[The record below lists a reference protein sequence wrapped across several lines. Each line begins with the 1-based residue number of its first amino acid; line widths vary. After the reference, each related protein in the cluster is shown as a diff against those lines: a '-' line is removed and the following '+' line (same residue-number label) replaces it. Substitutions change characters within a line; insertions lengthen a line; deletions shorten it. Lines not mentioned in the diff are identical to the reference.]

1 MENFIEFLSGIFSA
15 ENPGALAKTIIGL
28 LILIGGM
35 IAVSI
40 VSGIIRSALSK
51 ISLLN
56 RKMDDGSVIDLV
68 SPIASIIKAILTIF
82 VLMTVLQY
90 FGLTDVLAPLKDMV
104 NKFMAAIPNIIGAG
118 IVGYAGWM
126 IAKTVSQLVGMVLVK
141 ADTVIADK
149 TGNKD
154 IKISPFGSAF
164 IFGGILLPIV
174 VAALGILNIPAIS
187 DPASDMIGKL
197 MAAVPNIIGA
207 AIIILVAYY
216 VAKFVTFMLG
226 GLFEGMQLN
235 SLPEKIGLTGIFTEK
250 FTLTKLINSG
260 ITFFSLLAA
269 STAAVDVLGI
279 DVISSIF
286 AEVLKFG
293 GGILTGGIILV
304 VGNFLSN
311 IAYQKLVASGSAG
324 IAAIAR
330 FAILGLVLA
339 MGLKSMGLADNI
351 VTMAFGFTLG
361 SVAIAAA
368 IAFGFGGRDA
378 AKSIADKWANKM
390 SK

>member
-1 MENFIEFLSGIFSA
+1 MDTILEFVKGIFDA
-15 ENPGALAKTIIGL
+15 GNQGALAKTIIGL

-35 IAVSI
+35 MAVSV
-40 VSGIIRSALSK
+40 VSGIVRSALSK
-51 ISLLN
+51 ISFLN
-56 RKMDDGSVIDLV
+56 RTMGDGSKIELV
-68 SPIASIIKAILTIF
+68 SPLTSIIKAVLTIF

-126 IAKTVSQLVGMVLVK
+126 IAKTVSQLVGMVLLK
-141 ADTVIADK
+141 ADDVIATK
-149 TGNKD
+149 TGNTD
-154 IKISPFGSAF
+154 IRVSPFGSAF

-187 DPASDMIGKL
+187 DPASEMIGKL

-207 AIIILVAYY
+207 AIIILVAFY
-216 VAKFVTFMLG
+216 VARFVNYMLS

-235 SLPEKIGLTGIFTEK
+235 SLPEKIGLTGIFTDK
-250 FTLTKLINSG
+250 FTPTKLVTSG

-269 STAAVDVLGI
+269 STAAVEVLGI

-286 AEVLKFG
+286 GEILKFG
-293 GGILTGGIILV
+293 GGILTGGIILI
-304 VGNFLSN
+304 VGNFLSTL
-311 IAYQKLVASGSAG
+311 AYQKLSASGSAG
-324 IAAIAR
+324 VAAIAR

-378 AKSIADKWANKM
+378 AKAIADKWA
-390 SK
+390 SKIGK